1 MGVGFMKYDF
11 EMETVKFEDSAMGK
25 QLNELSKLR
34 QDFDNYVRE
43 QEPNRKAE
51 DERRR
56 IDRKRNIMISIVSG
70 SISGIISGIVLYYWP
85 AIMALIQ

>member
-25 QLNELSKLR
+25 QISELKELR
-34 QDFDNYVRE
+34 HDFDNYVRE
-43 QEPNRKAE
+43 QEANRKAE

-56 IDRKRNIMISIVSG
+56 VERKRNLIISIVSG

>member
-25 QLNELSKLR
+25 QLNELSKLH

-43 QEPNRKAE
+43 
-51 DERRR
+51 
-56 IDRKRNIMISIVSG
+56 
-70 SISGIISGIVLYYWP
+70 
-85 AIMALIQ
+85 